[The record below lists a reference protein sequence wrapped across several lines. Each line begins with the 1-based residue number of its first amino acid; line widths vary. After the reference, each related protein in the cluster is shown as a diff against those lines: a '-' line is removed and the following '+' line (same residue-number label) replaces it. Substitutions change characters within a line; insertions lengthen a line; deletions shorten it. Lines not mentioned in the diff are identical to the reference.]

1 MDQVQP
7 NSMNNNQKY
16 FNSKKIINSKLS
28 RVIFGGIILLAL
40 IVWIFGNNK
49 AGYYQVLQ
57 KWPGGELEIVQEPG
71 VYWQGPF
78 STVTEFKISDTV
90 SFVDKY
96 EEGEEEKIKTGW
108 GMKVIFKDNGDGV
121 INGVVRYSLPPDKE
135 KMKKIMKIARTEA
148 ILKKIIAANIN
159 TVLNLVASSYKSG
172 ESVRERGRL
181 IRDVFDALQN
191 GLIAYEKKIV
201 ENNIVMSSITSG
213 SEIKRV
219 PGLTSK
225 FGIAFNN
232 FILKSVDYDRQTQ
245 TKLDEH
251 RLLEQQ
257 RNNAVLAAE
266 KLKQEPITAQAEEE
280 KLMAETSAQEEH
292 KKLEAQIRAET
303 EKQVA
308 QINAEKEREVTK
320 IMLEQ
325 AELEKR
331 MRIEEAEGKKIASLK
346 EAEGRKALAE
356 ADNSLAL
363 RLQLKKETLIGIA
376 DALKDINVPH
386 TIIGST
392 EGKGAAGNPVLDLF
406 LMNQIKELQ
415 TASR

>member
-1 MDQVQP
+1 M
-7 NSMNNNQKY
+7 
-16 FNSKKIINSKLS
+16 
-28 RVIFGGIILLAL
+28 
-40 IVWIFGNNK
+40 
-49 AGYYQVLQ
+49 
-57 KWPGGELEIVQEPG
+57 
-71 VYWQGPF
+71 
-78 STVTEFKISDTV
+78 
-90 SFVDKY
+90 
-96 EEGEEEKIKTGW
+96 
-108 GMKVIFKDNGDGV
+108 
-121 INGVVRYSLPPDKE
+121 
-135 KMKKIMKIARTEA
+135 
-148 ILKKIIAANIN
+148 
-159 TVLNLVASSYKSG
+159 ASSYKSG

-266 KLKQEPITAQAEEE
+266 KLKQETITAQAEEE

-308 QINAEKEREVTK
+308 QINAEKEREVTRFSTVL
-320 IMLEQ
+320 ML
-325 AELEKR
+325 AAIIFFR
-331 MRIEEAEGKKIASLK
+331 MASVRAIFMIFFIFSLSGGREYLTTPLITPSPLSLK
-346 EAEGRKALAE
+346 ITFIP
-356 ADNSLAL
+356 
-363 RLQLKKETLIGIA
+363 Q
-376 DALKDINVPH
+376 
-386 TIIGST
+386 
-392 EGKGAAGNPVLDLF
+392 PVLIFSSSPSSYLSTK
-406 LMNQIKELQ
+406 LTVSEILNSVTVLNGPCQY
-415 TASR
+415 TPGS